1 MWGTPNLVTPP
12 DLETVR
18 KTAQILVIDDQEWP
32 YQVALASEGYHIER
46 WPEVQSLARLTDGY
60 YSLILLDIHGVGL
73 KEDPKSTGI
82 DILDYIKRTNPAQ
95 RVIVYSA
102 RRQLVSST
110 PILTKADAVFDK
122 GESYVNFRAE
132 IDKFLLS
139 GASTGYFIYTINRE
153 LGSDA
158 ASVPK
163 LIPKA
168 LKALRTGNVTPLI
181 RYLEATLNDEQKIK
195 VVASIAAAGY
205 KVLSEVVKSI

>member
-1 MWGTPNLVTPP
+1 MWGSPTLVAP

-32 YQVALASEGYHIER
+32 YQASLADEGYHVER

-73 KEDPKSTGI
+73 KQDPKSTGI

-102 RRQLVSST
+102 KRQLVSST

-122 GESYVNFRAE
+122 SESYVNFRVE
-132 IDKFLLS
+132 IDKFLVS
-139 GASTGYFIYTINRE
+139 GASTGYFIAAMNRE

-163 LIPKA
+163 IVPKA
-168 LKALRTGNVTPLI
+168 MRALRTGNADPLI
-181 RYLEATLNDEQKIK
+181 RYLRDKLSDEQKVK
-195 VVASIAAAGY
+195 VIGSIAAAGF
-205 KVLSEVVKSI
+205 KVLSEVAKSF